1 VLLPGG
7 TLLRSWEKSMTHADL
22 ASVEPTAADRVPIRR
37 WLAVVAVA
45 IGTFVVVTVENLPMG
60 LLTAIGGGVGV
71 SDARVGLLVTVSG
84 LVAAVTA
91 PLLPVAI
98 RRADRRVVLLALILL
113 TVAANAVFALTSSY
127 LVLLVAR
134 LLVGVSI
141 GGFWALAAGLGVR
154 LVPAAAIP
162 RATAV
167 IFFGAMAANV
177 VGVPLGT
184 FLGEVTSWRAAFAL
198 TAALALL
205 LTIALGL
212 LLPALPPD
220 EPVLLRTLA
229 VQLRTPAVR
238 AGVVVT
244 FLLVSGHYAAFTF
257 ISPILQDISGVTPT
271 FIGPLLLAYGVCGL
285 IGNFA
290 GGAWAGRN
298 VRSTVIAVSLTLAA
312 ALALFPVLGRSVIG
326 GTVLLLVWGF
336 AFGGLPVSVQTW
348 IIKAAPRGIE
358 AATGLNTFMFNLAIA
373 GGALVASAMAGAVS
387 VTGVVLLAAV
397 LVVLTPAAVATA
409 SPR

>member
-1 VLLPGG
+1 
-7 TLLRSWEKSMTHADL
+7 MTHADL

-134 LLVGVSI
+134 LLMGVSI

-257 ISPILQDISGVTPT
+257 VSPILQDISGVTPT

>member
-1 VLLPGG
+1 
-7 TLLRSWEKSMTHADL
+7 MTHADL

-257 ISPILQDISGVTPT
+257 VSPILQDISGVTPT